1 MSQRCT
7 NENQSYRSNS
17 LESLFDELLL
27 TEPSRAAIGSRRK
40 FLKSLSTGAAC
51 VAASAVSMSRDNSA
65 HAADS
70 ASEFK
75 LEIARD
81 LNLFRVRMEM
91 DVQGNVNLVKDPMVR
106 DSKKQLLPVTAKLT
120 LDYEERFLRPT
131 GATQDSEIV
140 ATERHF
146 HEAVGTSRLNR
157 TDKEVKLREVID
169 EVIARRENLPE
180 TLYSPDDYLTHE
192 EIDLLRTPVA
202 STAVDRLIPEQMMR
216 IGEKVPLLSRDLA
229 SFFNLSAI
237 AASDVEIELVSA
249 DAGEAKLQMRGKI
262 DGSVS
267 GVPTRMQILGKLTL
281 DRRAGVVSWAAVAI
295 HETRE
300 IGKAEPGFDV
310 TATIRMVR
318 KPLSTVQT
326 LPAKPAEIAF
336 DAPPPPDRLL
346 VAMKSNHV
354 GVEGLLDRRWRMM
367 KDAAGEAVLRMID
380 NDQSIAQLNLRPLPR
395 LAEGEQWT
403 LAAFQQ
409 DIRKTLGNRFG
420 ELIESHEGVTDSGLR
435 LLRVVVGGQVDE
447 VPIQWIM
454 IHVSDD
460 SRRRVIATWT
470 MDGDSVPKLAGSDI
484 QLAATMRLIAG
495 DKATAETDSKSPK
508 TQKNAEI
515 TAVDAMDEVE
525 SVAEVASPSDLIV
538 R

>member
-1 MSQRCT
+1 
-7 NENQSYRSNS
+7 
-17 LESLFDELLL
+17 
-27 TEPSRAAIGSRRK
+27 
-40 FLKSLSTGAAC
+40 
-51 VAASAVSMSRDNSA
+51 
-65 HAADS
+65 
-70 ASEFK
+70 
-75 LEIARD
+75 
-81 LNLFRVRMEM
+81 
-91 DVQGNVNLVKDPMVR
+91 
-106 DSKKQLLPVTAKLT
+106 
-120 LDYEERFLRPT
+120 
-131 GATQDSEIV
+131 
-140 ATERHF
+140 
-146 HEAVGTSRLNR
+146 
-157 TDKEVKLREVID
+157 
-169 EVIARRENLPE
+169 
-180 TLYSPDDYLTHE
+180 
-192 EIDLLRTPVA
+192 
-202 STAVDRLIPEQMMR
+202 
-216 IGEKVPLLSRDLA
+216 
-229 SFFNLSAI
+229 
-237 AASDVEIELVSA
+237 
-249 DAGEAKLQMRGKI
+249 
-262 DGSVS
+262 
-267 GVPTRMQILGKLTL
+267 
-281 DRRAGVVSWAAVAI
+281 
-295 HETRE
+295 
-300 IGKAEPGFDV
+300 
-310 TATIRMVR
+310 
-318 KPLSTVQT
+318 
-326 LPAKPAEIAF
+326 
-336 DAPPPPDRLL
+336 
-346 VAMKSNHV
+346 MKSNHV